1 MSRQFARL
9 MQHRTKRRKGDTAQ
23 LAAQLAPLE
32 EQNKAVAAQQGAVAQ
47 SSAQAGMHHERGA
60 IVVDTD
66 NLIIPKDVSD
76 PREKAFWRIEPV
88 VIVIVVL
95 MLLFIAFVAWQISQ
109 SPWPPPKLEG

>member
-1 MSRQFARL
+1 MSKQFARL

-32 EQNKAVAAQQGAVAQ
+32 EQNKAVAAQQGADGK

-60 IVVDTD
+60 IVVDTG
-66 NLIIPKDVSD
+66 NLVIPKNVSETEE
-76 PREKAFWRIEPV
+76 RAFWRIEPV
-88 VIVIVVL
+88 VIVIVGL

-109 SPWPPPKLEG
+109 MP